1 MRLTEVSQTNPAAVV
16 AGALIVL
23 LFGAVALVE
32 LPIQLLPNIS
42 QPRITVVSGWREAAP
57 AEMEQALTEPQ
68 ERQLE
73 GISGVTEM
81 RSFVQRGNSFIN
93 LTFALGTDM
102 TQAMLDV
109 INRIN
114 QVYPQP
120 PADADRPQVF
130 GGENNPFSQQS
141 TAATLLLR
149 PLPGNP
155 ITDLAVYQKMIED
168 VVKRRLAQVPGV
180 SNVSLQSGRARQ
192 VQINFD
198 PYRAA
203 ALGVS
208 VDQIGAALG
217 RAQDASAGFSDVGRR
232 QFTVRFTGREPVAE
246 LGGLILGWN
255 KERPIYLRDLAEV
268 KVGLADRQ
276 NYTFR
281 NGKPAYYIQL
291 TRANGSNTVAIIDG
305 VRQAI
310 AELNE
315 GVLKSEQLFI
325 EQSWDASIYIRRA
338 IGFVRESL
346 LVGILLAVGGLWYF
360 LRGPRALAVIA
371 FTIPLSLA
379 VAVIALHILG
389 RTLNV
394 ISLAGLAFS
403 TGIVTDAA
411 LIVQGNIIRFF
422 QAGRSGKQATA
433 EGAAEVMPALFASML
448 TSVAIF
454 LPVLFMRG
462 VEGQLFADLAITM
475 AVAHAAS
482 LLVATTVIPA
492 ANRWALA
499 RSIPA
504 DQHRHW
510 WKLMAQWAM
519 AASDTPWLRRLWISG
534 LIAGSLCFCML
545 LAPKVDY
552 LPVAPADNLFGT
564 LVPTA
569 GTSLGNMRDEM
580 ARTIIKRLE
589 PYMSGEKKPQVKY
602 YNLFFD
608 NSGNTGL
615 PLYPLNPGD
624 GAKMQKILRDEIL
637 AGLPDTEIYVGRNS
651 LLSLDGGSTRGI
663 QVDLQGAD
671 MPGLLAAG
679 KIAQDAINQ
688 AIPGSF
694 PQPTP
699 PLSLAEPELQLRP
712 DEWRISHAGMDRGSV
727 ANAMR
732 ALTGGL
738 YAGDYFDGN
747 ERLQMILRGPR
758 WNTPEQLAELPL
770 LTPLSGVQT
779 VGDLSALK
787 QTVGPTTLL
796 RLNGRRTLDLFFEPP
811 ENMTIA
817 EAMSVLHDKVEPQ
830 VRAALPIGA
839 TLSYNGSASDLTKA
853 LKTMAQNFAM
863 ALVILFAL
871 MAALF
876 RSVRDSA
883 IVLLAI
889 PVAMAGGIAGLRL
902 GGLFHFQALDL
913 LTMIGFIILLGLV
926 VNASILLVDQT
937 RARERAG
944 VSRREAVAQAL
955 ETRARPIVL
964 STLTAVLGMLPLM
977 LAPGLGS
984 EIYRG
989 LATVTIGGMVLGTA
1003 FTWFLMPSL
1012 LRLGETQP
1020 SIAPH
1025 EVPA

>member
-1 MRLTEVSQTNPAAVV
+1 MRLTEVSQTNPAAVI

-23 LFGAVALVE
+23 LFGAVALAA

-42 QPRITVVSGWREAAP
+42 QPRITVVSGWRAAAP

-68 ERQLE
+68 EHQLE

-130 GGENNPFSQQS
+130 GGENNPFSQQA

-155 ITDLAVYQKMIED
+155 VTDLAVYQKMIED

-192 VQINFD
+192 VQVNFD

-246 LGGLILGWN
+246 LGGLILAWN
-255 KERPIYLRDLAEV
+255 KERPVYLRDLAEV

-315 GVLKSEQLFI
+315 GVLKSEGLFI

-379 VAVIALHILG
+379 VAVVALHILG

-411 LIVQGNIIRFF
+411 LIVQGNIIRYF
-422 QAGRSGKQATA
+422 QSGRSGRQATA

-482 LLVATTVIPA
+482 LLVAMTVIPA

-499 RSIPA
+499 RAIPA

-510 WKLMAQWAM
+510 WKRMAEWAM
-519 AASDTPWLRRLWISG
+519 AASDSPWLRKLWITG

-580 ARTIIKRLE
+580 ASTIIKRLE
-589 PYMSGEKKPQVKY
+589 PYMSGAKKPQVKY

-624 GAKMQKILRDEIL
+624 GARMQKILRDEIL
-637 AGLPDTEIYVGRNS
+637 AGLPDTEVYVGRNS

-679 KIAQDAINQ
+679 KVAQDAINQ

-699 PLSLAEPELQLRP
+699 PLSLAEPELQLQP
-712 DEWRISHAGMDRGSV
+712 EEWRISHAGMDRGNV
-727 ANAMR
+727 ASAMR

-738 YAGDYFDGN
+738 YIGDYFDGN
-747 ERLQMILRGPR
+747 ERLQMILRGPH
-758 WNTPEQLAELPL
+758 WSTPEQLAELPL
-770 LTPLSGVQT
+770 LTPLAGVQT
-779 VGDLSALK
+779 VGDLAGLK

-796 RLNGRRTLDLFFEPP
+796 RLNGRRTVDLFFEPP

-817 EAMSVLHDKVEPQ
+817 EAMTVLHDKVEPQ
-830 VRAALPIGA
+830 VRAALPVGA
-839 TLSYNGSASDLTKA
+839 TLSYNGSASDLSKA

-876 RSVRDSA
+876 KSVRDSL
-883 IVLLAI
+883 IVMLAI

-944 VSRREAVAQAL
+944 VPRREAVAQAL

-989 LATVTIGGMVLGTA
+989 LATVTVGGMVLGTA

-1020 SIAPH
+1020 SIAAH